1 MKTPRPRLGARIS
14 SFIWRALSRYGKF
27 KYDHLLPLYRIFG
40 LLPKLPAAAGG
51 ARPRPSLRLAQAIAR
66 RLDGAGVRA
75 DLPDLGTIIQ
85 RTKTSKGAI
94 IFLPSV
100 GWETVNTQR
109 GHHLAR
115 EFARQGYVSI
125 FDCSGTYTDVSGFRE
140 ISDHLFLY
148 RGDAGALGEIPDAT
162 LWTLT
167 YNFDQVKQYRPAART
182 VYDWIDDLSVFPFD
196 RDFLE
201 GNHRHALSEATL
213 VVSVARRLHE
223 QAVKVRSDALYLP
236 NGVAYDH
243 FASPAP
249 LPLADSQVTRLL
261 DSRKPIAG
269 YYGAL
274 AEWFD
279 YELLEAVA
287 ERRRDWNFLL
297 IGPMLDASARQRGR
311 TLFKRANVH
320 WIGARPYEQL
330 PEYLGLFDVALIP
343 FVVNDITQAT
353 SPLKLYEYMA
363 AARPIITTP
372 MPECEGFSV
381 VTIIQ
386 DAEEMA
392 RSLDHSKAQGASEA
406 FRALCRNLA
415 REHSWEHRV
424 QTVVKALN
432 LKIAESLPPPP
443 SGSGR

>member
-1 MKTPRPRLGARIS
+1 MKTPRPRLRARIS

-51 ARPRPSLRLAQAIAR
+51 ARPRPSLRLAQSIAR
-66 RLDGAGVRA
+66 RLGSAGGRPDQL
-75 DLPDLGTIIQ
+75 DLDTIIQ
-85 RTKTSKGAI
+85 RAMTSKGAI

-125 FDCSGTYTDVSGFRE
+125 YDCSGTYTDVSGFRE
-140 ISDHLFLY
+140 IADNLFLY
-148 RGDAGALGEIPDAT
+148 RGDASALGEIPEAT

-167 YNFDQVKQYRPAART
+167 YNFDQVKQYWPAART

-196 RDFLE
+196 RNFLE
-201 GNHRHALSEATL
+201 ENHRQALFEATL

-223 QAVKVRSDALYLP
+223 QALAVRSDALYLP

-243 FASPAP
+243 FASPAR
-249 LPLADSQVTRLL
+249 LPHADSQVNALL
-261 DSRKPIAG
+261 TPRRPIAG

-279 YELLEAVA
+279 YELLAAVA
-287 ERRRDWNFLL
+287 EQRRDWSFLL

-311 TLFKRANVH
+311 SLFKRANVH
-320 WIGARPYEQL
+320 WVGARPYAQL
-330 PEYLGLFDVALIP
+330 PEYLRLFDVALIP
-343 FVVNDITQAT
+343 FVVNNITKAT

-392 RSLDHSKAQGASEA
+392 RALDQSKAQGASEA
-406 FRALCRNLA
+406 FREQCRALA
-415 REHSWEHRV
+415 REHSWERRV
-424 QTVVKALN
+424 QTVAKALN
-432 LKIAESLPPPP
+432 HKIAISPPP